1 MKRVFYIFFF
11 FILLS
16 SCLSESYLKTEPV
29 NPEVKPLQI
38 SEEKDPYFVDMRDV
52 DKYVDFKVLEARG
65 KGKSLTLKDVEPI
78 YSATGEIFMYVVQ
91 YNDGWDVISADKR
104 TPLLMAT
111 SESGEFKSSE
121 NETQQFYF
129 DMVADDVRM
138 YALHEDKN
146 LIQTKSIS
154 TEADENAE
162 FWDAITVSDEYITE
176 YLLENGFPRDSLPLL
191 QEGHWELLDVES
203 EREAYETVDHLIPF
217 QWGQNLPY
225 NTYSPNRKVVSNGEY
240 KAPAG
245 CVAVAGAQTLA
256 YLQDLYD
263 LEIPIP
269 SIIYVTGDTDSHT
282 SIPDAF
288 TTSLWPSI
296 DIPLDASLLI
306 AYIGILVDTD
316 YGESVSLAS
325 TSKLEEIFAEEFGI
339 NCSYETYDSDAVKSN
354 LLNAIPTIV
363 AAKSVN
369 NSSAVGHSFIIDG
382 YRSYRNKYTY
392 TYEWVYDGPSSE
404 PIEMKPNKIEISY
417 SSPIVENIKIN
428 WGSTNPTG
436 EPEDGWYTPTG
447 DWPVNLGYGSENY
460 KYYREM
466 LYGFSIIE

>member
-1 MKRVFYIFFF
+1 M
-11 FILLS
+11 
-16 SCLSESYLKTEPV
+16 TEPV

-38 SEEKDPYFVDMRDV
+38 SEDKDPYFVDMHDV

-78 YSATGEIFMYVVQ
+78 CSATGEIFMYVVQ

-138 YALHEDKN
+138 YALHENKN

-154 TEADENAE
+154 AEADENAE

-191 QEGHWELLDVES
+191 LEGHWELLDVES
-203 EREAYETVDHLIPF
+203 EREDYETVDHLIPF
-217 QWGQNLPY
+217 QWGQKSPFNNDCPNL
-225 NTYSPNRKVVSNGEY
+225 KVATGGEY

-245 CVAVAGAQTLA
+245 CVAVSGAQTLA

-282 SIPDAF
+282 SIPDDF

-296 DIPLDASLLI
+296 DLPFNASLLI
-306 AYIGILVDTD
+306 AYIGKLVDMD
-316 YGESVSLAS
+316 YGETVSEAS
-325 TSKLEEIFAEEFGI
+325 TSRLEEIFIEEFGI
-339 NCSYETYDSDAVKSN
+339 SCSYETYDSDAVKSN

-363 AAKSVN
+363 AAKPVDN
-369 NSSAVGHSFIIDG
+369 PRAVGHSFIIDG
-382 YRSYRNKYTY
+382 YSSYRKKYTY
-392 TYEWVYDGPSSE
+392 TYEWVYDGYSSE

-428 WGSTNPTG
+428 WGLSDG
-436 EPEDGWYTPTG
+436 SPESGNNRWYTPTG
-447 DWPVNLGYGSENY
+447 DWLVTLSNTEENY
-460 KYYREM
+460 KYHRQM